1 MWHTLNGTLA
11 TFGGTS
17 GTVTLR
23 AGSVLIQVMVHA
35 SVAGASVSILGGP
48 AIPIINGA
56 PSLILQNYHTLQKV
70 DASNTGTIVF
80 TGTDSYYVQ
89 AAVEGNV

>member
-1 MWHTLNGTLA
+1 MARLPRLA
-11 TFGGTS
+11 AR
-17 GTVTLR
+17 R
-23 AGSVLIQVMVHA
+23 ALSRYARAL
-35 SVAGASVSILGGP
+35 LGGP